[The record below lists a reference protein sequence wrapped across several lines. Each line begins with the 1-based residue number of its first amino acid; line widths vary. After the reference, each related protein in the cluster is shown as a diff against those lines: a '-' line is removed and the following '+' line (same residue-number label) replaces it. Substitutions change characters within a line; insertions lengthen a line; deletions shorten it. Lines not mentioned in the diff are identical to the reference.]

1 MGESCSQKTRRDMS
15 QRIRLF
21 SQRPPRARSA
31 VGFLKGRKGELLAGS
46 VFGEHRLE
54 MWRVGTEVMRG
65 SPKFEGKFGFKEL
78 AHN

>member
-1 MGESCSQKTRRDMS
+1 MS

-21 SQRPPRARSA
+21 SQRPPRARLA

-54 MWRVGTEVMRG
+54 MWRVGTEDWACAGVSHLGGWEARARHQ
-65 SPKFEGKFGFKEL
+65 SL
-78 AHN
+78 AW